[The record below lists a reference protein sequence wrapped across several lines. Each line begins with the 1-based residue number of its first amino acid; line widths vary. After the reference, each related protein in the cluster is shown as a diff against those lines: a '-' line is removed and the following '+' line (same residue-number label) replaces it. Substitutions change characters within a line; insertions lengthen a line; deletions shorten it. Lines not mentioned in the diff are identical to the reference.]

1 LKNQRESCDKILNL
15 VEAAFAGKP
24 YRKFFVGFER
34 KVDADGQASHYKMY
48 VEDYVKYPRKLEGH
62 SDSDNGDYSFAHRGQ
77 DKVSH
82 VISDIRNTVFY
93 MIDSK

>member
-1 LKNQRESCDKILNL
+1 
-15 VEAAFAGKP
+15 
-24 YRKFFVGFER
+24 
-34 KVDADGQASHYKMY
+34 VDADGQASHYKMY

-93 MIDSK
+93 MIDFDMPRLLVKFYSDFDESFKMKECLP